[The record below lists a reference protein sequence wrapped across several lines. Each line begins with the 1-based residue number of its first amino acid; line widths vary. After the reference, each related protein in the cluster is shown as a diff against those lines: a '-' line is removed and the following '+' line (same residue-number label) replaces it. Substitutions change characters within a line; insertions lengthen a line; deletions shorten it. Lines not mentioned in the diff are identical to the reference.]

1 MKKIYYCPKAT
12 RLELFGEPVL
22 NDPSKLEI
30 ITGGGEGGG
39 EVITNPDEVW
49 TRQHGNS
56 LWDNWS
62 DDK

>member
-1 MKKIYYCPKAT
+1 MKKIYYSPKAT

-30 ITGGGEGGG
+30 ITGGGEGGDG
-39 EVITNPDEVW
+39 GGVDNTDDVW
-49 TRQHGNS
+49 TRNHNS